1 MVGVKAGRSMTKL
14 SLGFGFA
21 CVLFAASVNA
31 NKPNI
36 LLVVVDD
43 LGW

>member
-1 MVGVKAGRSMTKL
+1 MKL
-14 SLGFGFA
+14 SLAFA
-21 CVLFAASVNA
+21 GVLFAASVNA
-31 NKPNI
+31 NKPHI